1 MQFSG
6 DDDDVGGEDD
16 VGVPSDDFGVERAC
30 VTALAALAKASDK
43 DSLGLLPSGNP
54 VIMGHAGGSSVSSCV
69 PATIILA
76 HSLSCSPE

>member
-16 VGVPSDDFGVERAC
+16 VEVPSDDFGVERAC

-43 DSLGLLPSGNP
+43 DSLGLMPSGNP
-54 VIMGHAGGSSVSSCV
+54 CSDHGTCRWFICVFMCSSNN
-69 PATIILA
+69 
-76 HSLSCSPE
+76 HSGPKP